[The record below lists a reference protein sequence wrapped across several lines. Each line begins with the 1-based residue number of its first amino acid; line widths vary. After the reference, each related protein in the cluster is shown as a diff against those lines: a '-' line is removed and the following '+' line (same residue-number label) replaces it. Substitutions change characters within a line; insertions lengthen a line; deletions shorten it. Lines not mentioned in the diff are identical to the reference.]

1 MDSRSAAHVLS
12 QIGALLEVKGE
23 QKFKA
28 RAYAGAARAL
38 IALDTDDLGPL
49 VRSGELADTPGIGP
63 ATLSVV
69 RELVETGESSYLN
82 QLREGIPAGL
92 LDLLRIPGLN
102 AAKIQLIHDT
112 LGVETIE
119 DLERVAQNGQLAELP
134 KFGKK
139 TAEKILRGIEILRRN
154 AHLQRLPA
162 ALVEAHLLLTNVR
175 KHPDVSNAE
184 IAGSIRRHN
193 ELIAD
198 VDIVAECSANPVK
211 VAESFAR
218 SPGVRE
224 AKTNEVP
231 GSVHLRFVD
240 GTHLDLHCVDKSEYA
255 LALWRA
261 TGSSAHVEEMAVLAD
276 SRGFEIRGN
285 SLLEA
290 GSGKREAGGGRA
302 DSEARRRVALKDE
315 DALFA
320 ALDLQPI
327 PPELREGMGE
337 IEAAARRELPNL
349 LTFEDLQGVL
359 HCHSDYSDG
368 SATIEAMANAAK
380 ERGWDY
386 IGISDHSESAFYAGG
401 LKRDKVM
408 RQLEEI
414 DRLNARMS
422 GFRILKGIEADILAD
437 GRVDYDSATLDLF
450 DYVIGSIHS
459 RFSMDGDAMTKRVLT
474 ALDDPHLTILAHPT
488 GRLLLSREP
497 YTIDIEAVLEKAAEV
512 GVAVELNADPHR
524 LDLDWRYCRQAKEL
538 GVTIEIGPDAHST
551 AGLDTVHL
559 GIGMARKAWLE
570 AGEILNTRSADDVL
584 EFARKR
590 RHG

>member
-12 QIGALLEVKGE
+12 QIAALLAAKGE

-49 VRSGELADTPGIGP
+49 LRSGELADTPGIGP

-82 QLREGIPAGL
+82 VLREGIPEGL
-92 LDLLRIPGLN
+92 LELLRVPGLN
-102 AAKIQLIHDT
+102 AGKIQLIHDA
-112 LGVETIE
+112 LGVQTIE
-119 DLERVAQNGQLAELP
+119 DLEHVAQNGQLAELP
-134 KFGKK
+134 KFGNK
-139 TAEKILRGIEILRRN
+139 TAERILRGIEILRRN
-154 AHLQRLPA
+154 AHLQRFPVA
-162 ALVEAHLLLTNVR
+162 AIEAHLLLANVK

-184 IAGSIRRHN
+184 VAGSIRRHN
-193 ELIAD
+193 EVVAD
-198 VDIVAECSANPVK
+198 VDIVAECSGDPVK
-211 VAESFAR
+211 VAASFAR

-224 AKTNEVP
+224 AKTREDP
-231 GSVHLRFVD
+231 GSVHIRFVD
-240 GTHLDLHCVDKSEYA
+240 GKHLDLHCVSKADYPV
-255 LALWRA
+255 ALWRA
-261 TGSSAHVEEMAVLAD
+261 TGSSAHVEEMNVLAQT
-276 SRGFEIRGN
+276 RGFEIKGN
-285 SLLEA
+285 ALL
-290 GSGKREAGGGRA
+290 GKGGKG
-302 DSEARRRVALKDE
+302 VTVKDE
-315 DALFA
+315 DALFV
-320 ALDLQPI
+320 ALDLEPI

-337 IEAAARRELPNL
+337 IEASARRELPKL
-349 LTFEDLQGVL
+349 VTFDDLRGVL

-368 SATIEAMANAAK
+368 GGTIEEMANAAR

-401 LKRDKVM
+401 LKRDKVLL
-408 RQLEEI
+408 QHEEI
-414 DRLNARMS
+414 DRLNSRMN

-437 GRVDYDSATLDLF
+437 GRLDYDSAMLDLF

-459 RFSMDGDAMTKRVLT
+459 RFSMDGEAMTKRVLA

-497 YTIDIEAVLEKAAEV
+497 YALDVEAVLEKAAQT
-512 GVAVELNADPHR
+512 GVVVELNADPHR

-538 GVTIEIGPDAHST
+538 SVMIEIGPDAHST
-551 AGLDTVHL
+551 AGLDNVHF
-559 GIGMARKAWLE
+559 GVGMARKAWLE

-584 EFARKR
+584 AVARR
-590 RHG
+590 RRSK